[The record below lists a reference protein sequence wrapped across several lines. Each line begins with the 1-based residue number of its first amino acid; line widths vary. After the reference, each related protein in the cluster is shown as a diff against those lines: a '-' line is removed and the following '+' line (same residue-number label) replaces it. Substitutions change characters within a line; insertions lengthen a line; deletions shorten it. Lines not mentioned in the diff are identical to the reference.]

1 MVKANSFGLT
11 RAHIMEISFK
21 IIFMAK
27 ASTNGLTVEST
38 TASGSIT
45 RWRAKEHSHGATAV
59 DMREITRTIR
69 SMVMEPLSGQTAE
82 SI

>member
-1 MVKANSFGLT
+1 MAKENSFGLIKA
-11 RAHIMEISFK
+11 RIMV
-21 IIFMAK
+21 IFSRTTFMDRENI
-27 ASTNGLTVEST
+27 NGLMVVST

-45 RWRAKEHSHGATAV
+45 RWKAKEPSHGATAV
-59 DMREITRTIR
+59 DMRETTKTIK